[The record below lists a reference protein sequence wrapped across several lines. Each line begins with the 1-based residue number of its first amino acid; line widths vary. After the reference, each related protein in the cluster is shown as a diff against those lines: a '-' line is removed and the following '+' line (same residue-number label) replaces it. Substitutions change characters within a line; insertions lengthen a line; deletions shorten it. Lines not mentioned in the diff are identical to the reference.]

1 MSRKQMKSLHHSP
14 KGPSQLRL
22 NWGVATRYSRGKRS
36 GLWLPI
42 DSISRICKGWECH
55 WLLDPLR
62 FHPFILKNAKRTV
75 WVYHCGE
82 RKKEDV
88 GFTWISSMS
97 STQPAQP
104 RSSNHCMG
112 MSYIRCTGG
121 LWQCNRIHH
130 PQNLPQMGAINHQNV
145 SALLSLLIL
154 FNINI
159 ILILQPPIDTNLIK
173 CSKASKDQAPS
184 SEHQATGARHR

>member
-1 MSRKQMKSLHHSP
+1 LCKSRKHMKSLHHSP

-97 STQPAQP
+97 STQPAQSFDH
-104 RSSNHCMG
+104 RIIAWGWVTSDVQVDYGNAIGSNIPKICHKWVLYTTKMLVLYYLY
-112 MSYIRCTGG
+112 SYYSI
-121 LWQCNRIHH
+121 
-130 PQNLPQMGAINHQNV
+130 
-145 SALLSLLIL
+145 LS
-154 FNINI
+154 
-159 ILILQPPIDTNLIK
+159 
-173 CSKASKDQAPS
+173 
-184 SEHQATGARHR
+184 